1 MEGIFTK
8 FKKER
13 KWVQRSKAGSE
24 EVQGALW
31 HELEQKKSRG
41 HRGAWDSGGGPKKS
55 VWIASSVTVR
65 GRCQGQRTADTSQG
79 HWIYSSFSKEAWLEI
94 KKKIIFFNA
103 SFP

>member
-8 FKKER
+8 FKKEW

-24 EVQGALW
+24 EAQGALR
-31 HELEQKKSRG
+31 HVLEQKKSRG